1 MSFDKKLAFRGIRA
15 LYGNEIFEK
24 LQNTHVTVLGVGGVG
39 SWCAE
44 ALCRTAIGKLTI
56 IDFDTIEITNLN
68 RQLHTTTKTVG
79 SYKADVLSSRLL
91 EINPE
96 IELDVIKTQMTP
108 DNIDEIMKDRCDY
121 VCDCIDDIE
130 AKAYV
135 CNYLFKKGSTFIVSG
150 GAGGRIDPT
159 LLKIGDVGSTK
170 LKKEYGF
177 VGSGQKFKIACTF
190 SNEKPIYSSKEEYL
204 SGEFPAFGASM
215 SVTASAGLLIS
226 SWMLKQITGM

>member
-1 MSFDKKLAFRGIRA
+1 MSFDKRLAFRGIRA

-44 ALCRTAIGKLTI
+44 ALCRTAVGKLTI

-96 IELDVIKTQMTP
+96 IELDVIKTKMTP
-108 DNIDEIMKDRCDY
+108 DTNPEIIQHRHDHQCD
-121 VCDCIDDIE
+121 
-130 AKAYV
+130 
-135 CNYLFKKGSTFIVSG
+135 
-150 GAGGRIDPT
+150 
-159 LLKIGDVGSTK
+159 
-170 LKKEYGF
+170 
-177 VGSGQKFKIACTF
+177 
-190 SNEKPIYSSKEEYL
+190 
-204 SGEFPAFGASM
+204 
-215 SVTASAGLLIS
+215 
-226 SWMLKQITGM
+226 